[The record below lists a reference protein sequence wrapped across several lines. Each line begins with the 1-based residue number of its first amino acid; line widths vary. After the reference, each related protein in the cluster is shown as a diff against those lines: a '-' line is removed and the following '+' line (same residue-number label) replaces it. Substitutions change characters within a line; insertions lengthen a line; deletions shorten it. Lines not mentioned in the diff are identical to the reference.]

1 MSDLSCFPLNK
12 YCMESKQ
19 MKTTVMA
26 KAAGFQSAVDPQWEL
41 RKGLFLRRV
50 PQQCGEG
57 QAQERK
63 VTFRKS

>member
-1 MSDLSCFPLNK
+1 
-12 YCMESKQ
+12 MESKQ